1 MILSKN
7 KVGYNFIETLNR
19 TLNSLIENNENTFAM
34 HAAMVFPHLLLCK
47 TKSEIDGSLSKTI
60 ARRLKHWQDG
70 DLDGL
75 YNEGKALQMRL
86 LKGSRRKIETEAQ
99 QFNKLMNTGKISSA
113 IAKLTDTSKG
123 VLSLDEIVKGKTVE
137 QTLIEKHPPS
147 EPINEN
153 YITPVSNETIPFHPS
168 IFDQINSQHI
178 KKAAMR
184 THGSHGPS
192 GLDANEWRRILTH
205 FVQQSVE
212 ISKTIAKIA
221 KKLATEELNP
231 ELMEPYNACRLITLD
246 KNPGVRPIGIGE
258 VMRRIIGRTII
269 KCLKNELMSLGS
281 NYQLCLGQKCGIE
294 YAIHTLRDQYSK
306 TSANA
311 VLLIDAE
318 NAFNS
323 LNRKLALKNIKIT
336 CPSLLT
342 AIKNSYS
349 NPSKLF
355 VNKKTIYS
363 QEGTTQGDPL
373 AMAMYG
379 LAIIPLIK
387 LLSVDD
393 VTQKWYADD
402 GNAVGKLSNLRTV
415 LDKIVSLGKFFGYH
429 VKASKC
435 QLTVK
440 DEKLGE
446 AQKIFANTGITIKAG
461 ARVLGSVI
469 GTESECK
476 KFLEFQQ
483 NEQIKILKKLTKI
496 AKTSPQN
503 VYACYTKGV
512 QEKLSFLARTTPNT
526 VENLEI
532 CENIIKEQL
541 LPNLVGKDTLN
552 PQFREIF
559 SLPLKM
565 GGLNIKLPSDHES
578 YLEWSKETSLILESQ
593 DPITAVTQQQK
604 KYVRKSNNWKLIEQ
618 IEKRQNSLTP

>member
-1 MILSKN
+1 MIWTKN

-34 HAAMVFPHLLLCK
+34 HAAMIFPHLLLCK
-47 TKSEIDGSLSKTI
+47 TKSKIDGSLSKTI
-60 ARRLKHWQDG
+60 ARRLKQWQDG
-70 DLDGL
+70 DLDEL
-75 YNEGKALQMRL
+75 YIEGKALQMRL

-99 QFNKLMNTGKISSA
+99 QFKKLMNFGKISSA

-137 QTLIEKHPPS
+137 QTLIEKHPQS

-168 IFDQINSQHI
+168 IFDQINGQHI

-205 FVQQSVE
+205 FGQQSVE

-221 KKLATEELNP
+221 KKIGHRRTKSRTNGTILRMQIKP
-231 ELMEPYNACRLITLD
+231 LD

-258 VMRRIIGRTII
+258 VMRRIIGRTIT

-281 NYQLCLGQKCGIE
+281 NYQLCLGQKSGNE

-306 TSANA
+306 TSADA
-311 VLLIDAE
+311 VLLIDDE

-323 LNRKLALKNIKIT
+323 LNRKLALKNIENT

-373 AMAMYG
+373 AMAMYD

-387 LLSVDD
+387 LLSVDN

-435 QLTVK
+435 QLIVK

-446 AQKIFANTGITIKAG
+446 AQKVFANTGITIKAG

-512 QEKLSFLARTTPNT
+512 QKKLSFLASTTPNT
-526 VENLEI
+526 MENLEI

-552 PQFREIF
+552 TQFREIS

-578 YLEWSKETSLILESQ
+578 YLDWSTETSLALESQ
-593 DPITAVTQQQK
+593 DPITAVTQQEKICTKIQK
-604 KYVRKSNNWKLIEQ
+604 LKTDRTNRKKD
-618 IEKRQNSLTP
+618 KPH